1 MDWVDKPKNYKG
13 LYGTLQLLL
22 GAHLDNF
29 PQKTLKLGTFIP
41 GRLGTSLAACRDNN
55 KHGGCVTRI
64 VNANSSRGIDQVL
77 SFAL

>member
-1 MDWVDKPKNYKG
+1 MSVGFGNDF
-13 LYGTLQLLL
+13 
-22 GAHLDNF
+22 HS
-29 PQKTLKLGTFIP
+29 LGTFIP

-55 KHGGCVTRI
+55 KHGGRVTRI